1 MTDSGCGSI
10 NDPPS
15 HYDASFT
22 VGALNTNGTIASF
35 SSRGP
40 SSIDQSG
47 RVKPDI
53 AAPGV
58 AVRSSV
64 TGGTYSSFQGTSM
77 ATPHVA
83 GAIALLWSAQPG
95 LRRDIVCYREYP

>member
-1 MTDSGCGSI
+1 MMVVAAGNDGAGCATI

-22 VGALNTNGTIASF
+22 VGALNTNGNIAGF

-40 SSIDQSG
+40 SAVDQSG
-47 RVKPDI
+47 RIKPDI

-58 AVRSSV
+58 AVRSAV
-64 TGGTYSSFQGTSM
+64 IGRY
-77 ATPHVA
+77 
-83 GAIALLWSAQPG
+83 I
-95 LRRDIVCYREYP
+95 